1 MTRSAKFAH
10 QDVQNTTAM
19 YCDAMIKGKR
29 IPLIVDTGAAGSI
42 VTCQLLND
50 LGIAIDR
57 PSAIVMINVN
67 GEKKRPLGEVLDF
80 PITVGG
86 VTVPI
91 NVVVIDTESYSAIVG
106 REVEIPVEYR
116 MMPHERTIKQKEEEA
131 RIVESEEEEDDDDG
145 DEEEESDDEYEEEE
159 LEEKVYCCYQFE
171 SDSTD
176 TLKQRKSSGLKKEN
190 SKSLCLCGKAKG
202 CKTCRNDFTLY
213 TAVKNVPEQIVTTM
227 SIVTPEEN
235 EPPTKEQRSRDLESV
250 EFTPKDVEAIL
261 HEQQAI
267 GCYYCGRQEIGKIRE
282 QSVALPFYIMK
293 LLISLRE
300 NQSYRM
306 LEN

>member
-91 NVVVIDTESYSAIVG
+91 NVVVIDTESYSAI
-106 REVEIPVEYR
+106 
-116 MMPHERTIKQKEEEA
+116 
-131 RIVESEEEEDDDDG
+131 
-145 DEEEESDDEYEEEE
+145 
-159 LEEKVYCCYQFE
+159 FE

-176 TLKQRKSSGLKKEN
+176 TLKQRRSSGLKKEN
-190 SKSLCLCGKAKG
+190 STTSGDLVLINQGFYLQRNFYHWNYYRYLDGKFQSEKARKEICGNEGKSLCLCGKARG

-250 EFTPKDVEAIL
+250 EFTPKDVDAIL

-267 GCYYCGRQEIGKIRE
+267 G
-282 QSVALPFYIMK
+282 
-293 LLISLRE
+293 
-300 NQSYRM
+300 
-306 LEN
+306 